1 MPTGS
6 AWLSNRSGIRR
17 PLDPPKAVR
26 PIQSS
31 KLFRVRKP
39 QSAAVS
45 ALLCC
50 ALAVVCLSAGVR
62 AAPQEPSGD
71 PGASLT
77 RIRKGLSR
85 PAATRLQPSEPV
97 QLRPTFRS
105 ETLAHPFVP
114 TLEEDLRKTFALTDF
129 QRRYAEYAAHAGG
142 IDLGVLLRPIEKA
155 MEEHR
160 VRKIR
165 EQIARELAELQA
177 SKSAAR

>member
-1 MPTGS
+1 M
-6 AWLSNRSGIRR
+6 
-17 PLDPPKAVR
+17 
-26 PIQSS
+26 
-31 KLFRVRKP
+31 RVRTLRF
-39 QSAAVS
+39 AAVS

-50 ALAVVCLSAGVR
+50 ALAVVCLPVHLH

-71 PGASLT
+71 AGASLT

-85 PAATRLQPSEPV
+85 PTGTRLQPSEAA

-129 QRRYAEYAAHAGG
+129 QRQYAEYAARAGG

-155 MEEHR
+155 MDERR
-160 VRKIR
+160 VRKAR
-165 EQIARELAELQA
+165 EQVARDLAELQA
-177 SKSAAR
+177 AKSAAR

>member
-1 MPTGS
+1 M
-6 AWLSNRSGIRR
+6 LCL
-17 PLDPPKAVR
+17 PLH
-26 PIQSS
+26 
-31 KLFRVRKP
+31 LH
-39 QSAAVS
+39 
-45 ALLCC
+45 
-50 ALAVVCLSAGVR
+50 

-71 PGASLT
+71 AGASLS

-85 PAATRLQPSEPV
+85 PSATRLQPSEPV

-155 MEEHR
+155 MDER
-160 VRKIR
+160 RLRKIH
-165 EQIARELAELQA
+165 EQIARELAELRA
-177 SKSAAR
+177 AKSAVR